1 MTKQAMN
8 IASKL
13 MFSKLS
19 GKVIFSE
26 REFEEMFW
34 KSLEEQKS
42 TRYIREKNIFWYY
55 YLQLFFVYKTVS

>member
-1 MTKQAMN
+1 MTKQVMN

-13 MFSKLS
+13 MFSKLA

-42 TRYIREKNIFWYY
+42 TRYIREKNIFWHY
-55 YLQLFFVYKTVS
+55 

>member
-1 MTKQAMN
+1 MTKQVMN

-13 MFSKLS
+13 MFSKLA